1 MKERSLRAL
10 LTETPVEVIDTSAFP
25 GGWIVMS
32 TIAGHGFEAGAAI
45 GRVYRID
52 DRFDAIVD
60 GPTIGAATFY
70 SLEDALDYFAG
81 FIVARASDS

>member
-32 TIAGHGFEAGAAI
+32 TIDGHGFEAGEAV
-45 GRVYRID
+45 GRVYRVGE
-52 DRFDAIVD
+52 RFDAIVD
-60 GPTIGAATFY
+60 GPTIGAATFVT
-70 SLEDALDYFAG
+70 LEDALDYFAG
-81 FIVARASDS
+81 FIVARSAN